1 MPRQFWNW
9 GRGCSGW
16 RVPHNEVLSPRGLKL
31 LLLDIENGILLEGPA
46 VCAPP
51 EGAGLKGGEGHTEA
65 PILSQPIHPRGF
77 SASAA
82 SLKTIVI
89 LCSASPPLGVRPA
102 PRTKQTPA
110 YTV

>member
-9 GRGCSGW
+9 GRGCPGW

-51 EGAGLKGGEGHTEA
+51 EGTGLKGG
-65 PILSQPIHPRGF
+65 RG
-77 SASAA
+77 
-82 SLKTIVI
+82 
-89 LCSASPPLGVRPA
+89 PH
-102 PRTKQTPA
+102 
-110 YTV
+110 